1 MRSTHDHGTTDDGDV
16 IDVARVTARDRRR
29 LTAVAA
35 GVTAALA
42 LGGLSTVSAHGA
54 DSADSARSETAGSE
68 TAGSDTA
75 RSETAR
81 TTAAHSATGTPPTAE
96 TTPVGFGAGTTG
108 GGNATATTVTSLDAF
123 KAAVTGDKAKVVRV
137 SGLISVT
144 GQVDIG
150 SNTTVLG
157 AGSGSGFT
165 GGGLRLKESTN
176 VIVRNL
182 DISKPRK
189 PSDGITVQKST
200 KVWIDHNTFSA
211 DRDHDKDYYDGL
223 LDINHGS
230 DNITVSWNKFAD
242 HFKGSLVGHSDN
254 NASEDTGHLKVTYH
268 HNWFTNV
275 YSRIPS
281 LRFGTG
287 HFYDN
292 YVQGAETGVHS
303 RMGAQTLVENNV
315 FRDTEVA
322 VTTSRDSDVDGYA
335 VLRGNDLGG
344 AATEISRT
352 GSFTTP
358 PYAYTAEP
366 ASSVV
371 ATVTAQAG
379 AGKL

>member
-1 MRSTHDHGTTDDGDV
+1 MRSTHDHGTTHDGDVLDDGDV
-16 IDVARVTARDRRR
+16 MDVTRVTRVTVRDRRR

-54 DSADSARSETAGSE
+54 DSADATRADSARS
-68 TAGSDTA
+68 DTA
-75 RSETAR
+75 HA
-81 TTAAHSATGTPPTAE
+81 TAARSATGTRPTAE
-96 TTPVGFGAGTTG
+96 TTPIGFGAGTTG

-123 KAAVTGDKAKVVRV
+123 KAAVTGDRAKVVKV
-137 SGLISVT
+137 SGLISLT

-157 AGSGSGFT
+157 VGSGSGFT

-200 KVWIDHNTFSA
+200 RVWIDHNTFSA

-379 AGKL
+379 TGKL